1 MVTFAILTPFLV
13 IIVLGVVVVLGL
25 ACFYLKMKKLK
36 TDEIQTVNEE
46 RYTLPR
52 YYSATLWCAY
62 TLKAVSFL

>member
-1 MVTFAILTPFLV
+1 MVTFAILTPFLL

-36 TDEIQTVNEE
+36 TDETQTVNEE

-52 YYSATLWCAY
+52 YYSAMHTVVCI
-62 TLKAVSFL
+62 LKVVSF